1 MLPVRSAQL
10 PTPGAVA
17 AAAVVASLLGLL
29 AGTSPAAQA
38 QTEIED
44 LERKLEEAR
53 QRKQREAELRRQNQA
68 QRPPP
73 APAPPANS
81 GRVVVDV
88 DAACELRV
96 NGERVRALQAGD
108 TTTITVPAG
117 QQLIE
122 CLSTTFAGVKAR
134 SVVEVATGRQVVL
147 TLAVRDAENQS
158 PAGAKAAC
166 DRGERS
172 AMQQGSGSGVL
183 RQCITGL
190 EWTAQDNGGDV
201 DWSEAQ
207 SHCRGLGGGW
217 SLPTVEQLRS
227 LYDARLPGLYC
238 RGICKVSNQ
247 FRLSSYWFWSSER
260 NGSAEAWT
268 VFLDNGNRN
277 SYYVGGRNLGR
288 ALCVRRP

>member
-1 MLPVRSAQL
+1 MLPVRSTQL

-17 AAAVVASLLGLL
+17 AAAVILSLLSLL
-29 AGTSPAAQA
+29 AGTPPAAQA
-38 QTEIED
+38 QTKIED

-53 QRKQREAELRRQNQA
+53 QRKQREAELRRQNEA
-68 QRPPP
+68 QR
-73 APAPPANS
+73 PAPPANS

-117 QQLIE
+117 QQLVE
-122 CLSTTFAGVKAR
+122 CLSTAFAGVKAR
-134 SVVEVATGRQVVL
+134 SVVEVATGKQVVL

-172 AMQQGSGSGVL
+172 AMQPGSGSGVL
-183 RQCITGL
+183 RQCGTGL
-190 EWTAQDNGGDV
+190 EWTAQDNGRDV
-201 DWSEAQ
+201 DWREAQ
-207 SHCRGLGGGW
+207 SYCRGLGGGW
-217 SLPTVEQLRS
+217 SLPTVGQLQA
-227 LYDARLPGLYC
+227 LYNANLPGISC
-238 RGICKVSNQ
+238 GRSITCKVSNQ
-247 FRLSSYWFWSSER
+247 FRLSGYWFWSSEP
-260 NGSAEAWT
+260 NGSSEAWH
-268 VFLDNGNRN
+268 VDLDDGLRY
-277 SYYVGGRNLGR
+277 SGHVGSRDYGR